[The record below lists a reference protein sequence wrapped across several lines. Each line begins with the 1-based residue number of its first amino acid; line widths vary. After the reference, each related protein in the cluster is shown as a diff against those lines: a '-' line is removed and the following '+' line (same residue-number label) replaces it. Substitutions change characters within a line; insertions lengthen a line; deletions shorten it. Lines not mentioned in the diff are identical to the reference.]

1 MNTLIRFL
9 CNTHSFIYFLI
20 GQLATRSNQGISP
33 KHEIMKY
40 HDFFVENISS
50 EATVLDIGCGNGMV
64 AYDVSQKA
72 KEVIGIDFSSK
83 SIRKAKKT
91 YPRENLRFII
101 GDATTFKFQ
110 KKFDAIILSNV
121 LEHIQKRVDFLKKIS
136 GLSSTL
142 LIRVPMINR
151 DWLTLYKTE
160 IGANWRLDKTHYVEY
175 TLDSFKKELRQS
187 GLKIKSHSVQ
197 FGEIWAIVE
206 HE

>member
-1 MNTLIRFL
+1 MKTLIRFL

-20 GQLATRSNQGISP
+20 GQLATRSNQGINP

-40 HDFFVENISS
+40 HDFFVENVSS

-83 SIRKAKKT
+83 SIRKAEKT

-142 LIRVPMINR
+142 LVRVPMINR
-151 DWLTLYKTE
+151 DWLTLYKKE

-175 TLDSFKKELRQS
+175 TLDSFKKELGQA

-197 FGEIWAIVE
+197 FGESWAIVE

>member
-1 MNTLIRFL
+1 MKTLIRFF
-9 CNTHSFIYFLI
+9 CNIHSFIYFLI
-20 GQLATRSNQGISP
+20 GQLATRSNQGINP

-40 HDFFVENISS
+40 HDFFVENVSS

-83 SIRKAKKT
+83 SIRKAEKT

-142 LIRVPMINR
+142 LVRVPMINR
-151 DWLTLYKTE
+151 DWLTLYKKE

-175 TLDSFKKELRQS
+175 TLDSFKKELGQA

>member
-9 CNTHSFIYFLI
+9 CNTHGFIYFLI

-151 DWLTLYKTE
+151 DWLTLYKKE

-175 TLDSFKKELRQS
+175 TLDSFKKELGQS